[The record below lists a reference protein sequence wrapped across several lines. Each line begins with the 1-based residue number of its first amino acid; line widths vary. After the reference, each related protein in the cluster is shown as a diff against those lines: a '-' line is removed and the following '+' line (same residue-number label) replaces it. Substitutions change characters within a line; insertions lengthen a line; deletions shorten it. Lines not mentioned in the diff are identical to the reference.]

1 MCFAD
6 TESCRHVE
14 LSHRPDTAKLY
25 GELCATIPRCYAVGQ
40 GFCED
45 KLRFGVEAGK
55 TVELQLEGNAPCDC
69 RIAYQNL
76 SGTGSSAT
84 DDKKVEEI
92 YFTLFQELVQRI
104 VQSDS

>member
-25 GELCATIPRCYAVGQ
+25 GELCATIPQCYAVGQ

-45 KLRFGVEAGK
+45 KLRFGVETGK

>member
-6 TESCRHVE
+6 TESCRHFE
-14 LSHRPDTAKLY
+14 LTHRPDTAKLY
-25 GELCATIPRCYAVGQ
+25 GELCATIPRRYAVGQ

-45 KLRFGVEAGK
+45 KLRFGVETGK

-69 RIAYQNL
+69 RIAYQTH
-76 SGTGSSAT
+76 SGTGSSVT

>member
-55 TVELQLEGNAPCDC
+55 SVELQLEGNAPCDC